1 MNVARQ
7 ILALTAVG
15 LRSIPHRR
23 GNSAVIVIGSACVVA
38 VLLSVLAMATGFER
52 TIQADARP
60 DRVLVIT
67 NGMDTEGS
75 SSLSRENVDVIQ
87 AAPGIKRDSAGKA
100 IVSAEVVLV
109 APVIRRNGSDA
120 YITLRGSGEQLMQVR
135 PELRLVAGRMFRPGL
150 HELVIGQAAQQQ
162 FRGLDLG
169 KVIRLHDGD
178 WTIVGMFAAGDSV
191 RESEA
196 IADATTVMTAYQLSA
211 YNSTTALLASESS
224 FAMFSHALQ
233 RDPSLKVSVMREP
246 DYLAM
251 VSGYIH
257 RWLKSVAYLIGCIM
271 GIGALFGALNTMY
284 SAMASR
290 QNEIATLRALGFSPV
305 AIVSSIV
312 LEAVLLSLVGAFV
325 GIGMAYAAF
334 NGQAINTLGGSL
346 WDTQI
351 VYTLSVSP
359 PLVLL
364 AIALAGS
371 IGILGGLLPAIRSI
385 RSTIADAL
393 RAP

>member
-1 MNVARQ
+1 MNVTRQ

-15 LRSIPHRR
+15 LRGIPHRR
-23 GNSAVIVIGSACVVA
+23 GNSAVIVIGTACVVT

-87 AAPGIKRDSAGKA
+87 AAPGVRRDSAGKA
-100 IVSAEVVLV
+100 IVTAEVVLV

-120 YITLRGSGEQLMQVR
+120 YITLRGSGDQLMQVR

-150 HELVIGQAAQQQ
+150 HELVIGRAAQQQ
-162 FRGLDLG
+162 FRDLDLG

-178 WTIVGMFAAGDSV
+178 WTIVGVFAAGDSV

-211 YNSTTALLASESS
+211 YNSATALLVSGSS
-224 FAMFSHALQ
+224 FAMFGHALE

-251 VSGYIH
+251 VSGSIH
-257 RWLKSVAYLIGCIM
+257 RLLKYVAYLIGCIM

-346 WDTQI
+346 WDSQI

-359 PLVLL
+359 PLALL

-385 RSTIADAL
+385 RSTVVDAL

>member
-1 MNVARQ
+1 MNAARQ

-52 TIQADARP
+52 TSQEGARQ

-87 AAPGIKRDSAGKA
+87 AAPGIRRDNEGKA

-150 HELVIGQAAQQQ
+150 HELIIGHAAQQQ
-162 FRGLDLG
+162 FRGLELG

-178 WTIVGMFAAGDSV
+178 WTIVGAFAAGDSV

-196 IADATTVMTAYQLSA
+196 IADATTVMTAYQLNA

-224 FAMFSHALQ
+224 FAMFGQALE
-233 RDPSLKVSVMREP
+233 RDPSLNVSVMREP

-251 VSGYIH
+251 VSGSIH
-257 RWLKSVAYLIGCIM
+257 RLLKYVAYLIGCIM

-290 QNEIATLRALGFSPV
+290 QNEIATLRALGFSPM
-305 AIVSSIV
+305 AIVSAIV
-312 LEAVLLSLVGAFV
+312 LEATLLSLVGAFV

-359 PLVLL
+359 PLVVL
-364 AIALAGS
+364 AIVLAGS
-371 IGILGGLLPAIRSI
+371 IGILGGLFPAIRSI
-385 RSTIADAL
+385 RSTIVDAL

>member
-1 MNVARQ
+1 MNIARQ

-15 LRSIPHRR
+15 VRNIPYRR

-75 SSLSRENVDVIQ
+75 SSLSRENADLIQ

-100 IVSAEVVLV
+100 IASAEVVLV

-120 YITLRGSGEQLMQVR
+120 YITLRGSDEQLMLVR

-150 HELVIGQAAQQQ
+150 HELIIGQAAQQQ
-162 FRGLDLG
+162 FRGLELG

-178 WTIVGMFAAGDSV
+178 WTIVGTFTAGDSV

-196 IADATTVMTAYQLSA
+196 IADATTVMTAYQLGA

-224 FAMFSHALQ
+224 FAMFGQALK

-246 DYLAM
+246 DYLEL
-251 VSGYIH
+251 VSGSIH

-305 AIVSSIV
+305 AIVSAIV

-325 GIGMAYAAF
+325 GIAMAYAAF

-371 IGILGGLLPAIRSI
+371 IGILGGLFPAIRSI
-385 RSTIADAL
+385 RSTIVDAL

>member
-1 MNVARQ
+1 MNIARQ

-15 LRSIPHRR
+15 LRNIPYRR

-52 TIQADARP
+52 AIQGDARP

-120 YITLRGSGEQLMQVR
+120 YITLRGTGEQLMQVR
-135 PELRLVAGRMFRPGL
+135 PELRLVTGRMFRPGL
-150 HELVIGQAAQQQ
+150 HELIIGQAAQQQ
-162 FRGLDLG
+162 FRGLELG

-178 WTIVGMFAAGDSV
+178 WTVVGTFAAGDSV

-211 YNSTTALLASESS
+211 YNSTTALLTSGSS
-224 FAMFSHALQ
+224 FAMFGQALG
-233 RDPSLKVSVMREP
+233 RDPSLKVTVMREP

-251 VSGYIH
+251 VSGSVQ
-257 RWLKSVAYLIGCIM
+257 RLLKYVAYLIGGIM

-290 QNEIATLRALGFSPV
+290 QNEIATLRALGFSAV
-305 AIVSSIV
+305 AIVSAIV

-325 GIGMAYAAF
+325 GIVMAYAAF

-371 IGILGGLLPAIRSI
+371 IGILGGLFPAIRSI
-385 RSTIADAL
+385 RSTVVDAL

>member
-1 MNVARQ
+1 MNIARQ

-15 LRSIPHRR
+15 LRNIPYRR

-75 SSLSRENVDVIQ
+75 SSLSRENVDLIQ

-109 APVIRRNGSDA
+109 APVIRLNGSDA
-120 YITLRGSGEQLMQVR
+120 YITLRGSGEQLTQVR

-162 FRGLDLG
+162 FRGLGLG

-178 WTIVGMFAAGDSV
+178 WTVVGTFAAGDSV

-211 YNSTTALLASESS
+211 YNSTTALLASGSS
-224 FAMFSHALQ
+224 FAMFGHALE

-246 DYLAM
+246 DYLEM
-251 VSGYIH
+251 VSGSIH

-305 AIVSSIV
+305 AIVSAIV

-371 IGILGGLLPAIRSI
+371 IGILGGLFPAIRSI
-385 RSTIADAL
+385 RSTIVDAL

>member
-1 MNVARQ
+1 
-7 ILALTAVG
+7 VG
-15 LRSIPHRR
+15 LRSVPHRR

-52 TIQADARP
+52 TSQAGARA

-87 AAPGIKRDSAGKA
+87 AAPGIKRDSEGKA

-150 HELVIGQAAQQQ
+150 HELIIGQAAQQQ
-162 FRGLDLG
+162 FRGLNLG

-178 WTIVGMFAAGDSV
+178 WTVVGTFASGDSV

-211 YNSTTALLASESS
+211 FNSTTALLASETS
-224 FAMFSHALQ
+224 FAMFGQALE
-233 RDPSLKVSVMREP
+233 RDPSLKVTVMREP
-246 DYLAM
+246 DYLSM
-251 VSGYIH
+251 VSGSIH
-257 RWLKSVAYLIGCIM
+257 RLLKYVAYLIGCIM

-284 SAMASR
+284 SALASR
-290 QNEIATLRALGFSPV
+290 QNEIATLRALGFSPA
-305 AIVSSIV
+305 AIVSAIV

-325 GIGMAYAAF
+325 GIGMAYTAF

-351 VYTLSVSP
+351 VYTLSVSL

-371 IGILGGLLPAIRSI
+371 IGILGGLFPAIKSI
-385 RSTIADAL
+385 RATIVDAL

>member
-1 MNVARQ
+1 MNVTRQ

-15 LRSIPHRR
+15 LRNIPHRR
-23 GNSAVIVIGSACVVA
+23 GNSAVIVIGTACVVG

-52 TIQADARP
+52 TSQAGARP

-67 NGMDTEGS
+67 NGVDTEGS

-87 AAPGIKRDSAGKA
+87 AAPGIRRDNKGKA
-100 IVSAEVVLV
+100 IVSAEVLLV

-150 HELVIGQAAQQQ
+150 HELIIGQAAQQQ

-211 YNSTTALLASESS
+211 YNSTTALLASASS
-224 FAMFSHALQ
+224 FAMFGHALE

-251 VSGYIH
+251 VSGSIN
-257 RWLKSVAYLIGCIM
+257 RLLKYVAYLIGCIM

-305 AIVSSIV
+305 AIVSAIV
-312 LEAVLLSLVGAFV
+312 LEAVLLSLVGALV

-334 NGQAINTLGGSL
+334 NGQAINTFGGSL
-346 WDTQI
+346 WDSQI

-364 AIALAGS
+364 AMALAGS

-385 RSTIADAL
+385 RSTIVDGL

>member
-1 MNVARQ
+1 MNIARQ

-15 LRSIPHRR
+15 LRNIPYRR

-52 TIQADARP
+52 AIQADARP

-120 YITLRGSGEQLMQVR
+120 YITLRGTGEQLMQVR
-135 PELRLVAGRMFRPGL
+135 PELRLVTGRMFRPGL
-150 HELVIGQAAQQQ
+150 HELIIGQAAQQQ
-162 FRGLDLG
+162 FRGLELG

-178 WTIVGMFAAGDSV
+178 WTVVGTFAAGDSV

-211 YNSTTALLASESS
+211 YNSTTALLTSGSS
-224 FAMFSHALQ
+224 FAMFGQALG
-233 RDPSLKVSVMREP
+233 RDPSLKVTVMREP

-251 VSGYIH
+251 VSGSVQ
-257 RWLKSVAYLIGCIM
+257 RLLKYVAYLIGGIM

-290 QNEIATLRALGFSPV
+290 QNEIATLRALGFSAV
-305 AIVSSIV
+305 AIVSAIV

-325 GIGMAYAAF
+325 GIVMAYAAF

-371 IGILGGLLPAIRSI
+371 IGILGGLFPAIRSI
-385 RSTIADAL
+385 RSTVVDAL

>member
-1 MNVARQ
+1 MNIARQ
-7 ILALTAVG
+7 ILVLVAVG
-15 LRSIPHRR
+15 LRNIPYRR

-38 VLLSVLAMATGFER
+38 VLLSVLAIATGFER
-52 TIQADARP
+52 TIQGDARP

-75 SSLSRENVDVIQ
+75 SSLSRENMEIIQ
-87 AAPGIKRDSAGKA
+87 AAPGIKRDKAGKA
-100 IVSAEVVLV
+100 ILSAEVVLV

-178 WTIVGMFAAGDSV
+178 WTIVGTFAAGDSV

-196 IADATTVMTAYQLSA
+196 IADATTVMTAYQLRS
-211 YNSTTALLASESS
+211 YNSATALLASGSA
-224 FAMFSHALQ
+224 FAMFSHALE

-246 DYLAM
+246 DYLEM
-251 VSGYIH
+251 VSGSIH
-257 RWLKSVAYLIGCIM
+257 RWLTSVAYLIGCIM
-271 GIGALFGALNTMY
+271 GVGALFGALNTMY

-305 AIVSSIV
+305 AIVSAIV
-312 LEAVLLSLVGAFV
+312 LEAVLLSLAGAFV
-325 GIGMAYAAF
+325 GIGIAYAAF

-371 IGILGGLLPAIRSI
+371 IGILGGLFPAIRSI
-385 RSTIADAL
+385 RSTIVDAL

>member
-15 LRSIPHRR
+15 LRSVPHRR
-23 GNSAVIVIGSACVVA
+23 GNSAVIVIGSTCVVA

-100 IVSAEVVLV
+100 MVSAEVVLV
-109 APVIRRNGSDA
+109 APVVRRNGADA
-120 YITLRGSGEQLMQVR
+120 YLTLRGSGEQLMQVR
-135 PELRLVAGRMFRPGL
+135 SELRLVAGRMFRPGL

-169 KVIRLHDGD
+169 KVIRLYDGD

-196 IADATTVMTAYQLSA
+196 IADTTTVMTAYQLSA
-211 YNSTTALLASESS
+211 YNSTTALLTSESS
-224 FAMFSHALQ
+224 FAIFSQALQ

-251 VSGYIH
+251 VSGYVH
-257 RWLKSVAYLIGCIM
+257 RWLKSVAYLIGGIM

-290 QNEIATLRALGFSPV
+290 QSEIATLRALGFSPV
-305 AIVSSIV
+305 AIVISIV

-325 GIGMAYAAF
+325 GIGMAYTAF

-346 WDTQI
+346 WDTQV
-351 VYTLSVSP
+351 VYTLSVSL

-364 AIALAGS
+364 AIALVGS
-371 IGILGGLLPAIRSI
+371 IGILGGLLPAIRAI

-393 RAP
+393 RVP

>member
-15 LRSIPHRR
+15 LRSVPHRR
-23 GNSAVIVIGSACVVA
+23 GNSAVIVIGSTCVVA

-100 IVSAEVVLV
+100 MVSAEVVLV
-109 APVIRRNGSDA
+109 APVVRRNGADA
-120 YITLRGSGEQLMQVR
+120 YLTLRGSGEQLMQVR
-135 PELRLVAGRMFRPGL
+135 SELRLVAGRMFRPGL

-169 KVIRLHDGD
+169 KVIRLYDGD

-211 YNSTTALLASESS
+211 YNSTTALLTSESS
-224 FAMFSHALQ
+224 FAIFSQALQ

-251 VSGYIH
+251 VSGYVH
-257 RWLKSVAYLIGCIM
+257 RWLKSVAYLIGGIM

-290 QNEIATLRALGFSPV
+290 QSEIATLRALGFSPA
-305 AIVSSIV
+305 AIVISIV

-325 GIGMAYAAF
+325 GIGMAYTAF

-346 WDTQI
+346 WDTQV
-351 VYTLSVSP
+351 VYTLSVSL

-364 AIALAGS
+364 AIALVGS

-393 RAP
+393 RVP

>member
-1 MNVARQ
+1 MSVTRQ

-15 LRSIPHRR
+15 LRSVPHRR

-52 TIQADARP
+52 TSQAGARA

-87 AAPGIKRDSAGKA
+87 AAPGIKRDSEGKA

-150 HELVIGQAAQQQ
+150 HELIIGQAAQQQ
-162 FRGLDLG
+162 FRGLNLG

-178 WTIVGMFAAGDSV
+178 WTVVGTFASGDSV

-211 YNSTTALLASESS
+211 FNSTTALLASETS
-224 FAMFSHALQ
+224 FAMFGQALE
-233 RDPSLKVSVMREP
+233 RDPSLKVTVMREP
-246 DYLAM
+246 DYLSM
-251 VSGYIH
+251 VSGSIH
-257 RWLKSVAYLIGCIM
+257 RLLKYVAYLIGCIM

-284 SAMASR
+284 SALASR
-290 QNEIATLRALGFSPV
+290 QNEIATLRALGFSPA
-305 AIVSSIV
+305 AIVSAIV

-325 GIGMAYAAF
+325 GIGMAYTAF

-351 VYTLSVSP
+351 VYTLSVSL

-371 IGILGGLLPAIRSI
+371 IGILGGLFPAIKSI
-385 RSTIADAL
+385 RATIVDAL

>member
-23 GNSAVIVIGSACVVA
+23 GNSAVIVIGSTCVVA

-52 TIQADARP
+52 TIEADARP

-109 APVIRRNGSDA
+109 APVVRRNGADA

-196 IADATTVMTAYQLSA
+196 IADATTVMTAYQLNT
-211 YNSTTALLASESS
+211 YNSTTALLASDSA
-224 FAMFSHALQ
+224 FAMFDQALK

-251 VSGYIH
+251 VSGDIH
-257 RWLKSVAYLIGCIM
+257 RWLKSVAYFIGCIM

-325 GIGMAYAAF
+325 GIGMAYTAF

-351 VYTLSVSP
+351 VYTLSVSL

>member
-1 MNVARQ
+1 MNLARQ

-15 LRSIPHRR
+15 LRSVPQRR
-23 GNSAVIVIGSACVVA
+23 GSSAVIVIGTTCVVA
-38 VLLSVLAMATGFER
+38 VLLSVLAMATGFDR

-67 NGMDTEGS
+67 QGMDTEGS
-75 SSLSRENVDVIQ
+75 SSLSRENLNVIE
-87 AAPGIKRDSAGKA
+87 AAPGVKRDGAGKA
-100 IVSAEVVLV
+100 KLSADVVLV
-109 APVIRRNGSDA
+109 APVVRRNGADA
-120 YITLRGSGEQLMQVR
+120 YITLRGTGEQLFQVR

-150 HELVIGQAAQQQ
+150 HELIIGRAAHQQ
-162 FRGLDLG
+162 FRSLDLG

-196 IADATTVMTAYQLSA
+196 IADATTVMTAYQLRA
-211 YNSTTALLASESS
+211 YNSVTALLDSGSS
-224 FAMFSHALQ
+224 FAMFSQVLE

-251 VSGYIH
+251 VSASIH
-257 RWLKSVAYLIGCIM
+257 RLLESVAYLIGGIM

-290 QNEIATLRALGFSPV
+290 QSEIATLRALGFSPV
-305 AIVSSIV
+305 AIVISIV
-312 LEAVLLSLVGAFV
+312 FEAILLSLVGALA
-325 GIGMAYAAF
+325 GTGMAYVAF

-346 WDTQI
+346 WDSQI

-359 PLVLL
+359 SLVLL
-364 AIALAGS
+364 AIGLAGG
-371 IGILGGLLPAIRSI
+371 IGLLGGLLPAIRSI
-385 RSTIADAL
+385 RAPIVDSL
-393 RAP
+393 RAL

>member
-1 MNVARQ
+1 MNIARQ

-15 LRSIPHRR
+15 LRNIPYRK
-23 GNSAVIVIGSACVVA
+23 GNSAVIVIGSVCVVA

-52 TIQADARP
+52 AIQADARP

-75 SSLSRENVDVIQ
+75 SSLSRENVDAIQ

-120 YITLRGSGEQLMQVR
+120 YITLRGTGEQLMHVR
-135 PELRLVAGRMFRPGL
+135 PELRLVTGRMFRPGL
-150 HELVIGQAAQQQ
+150 HELIIGQAAQQQ
-162 FRGLDLG
+162 FRGLELG

-178 WTIVGMFAAGDSV
+178 WTVVGTFAAGDSV

-211 YNSTTALLASESS
+211 YNSTTALLTSGSS
-224 FAMFSHALQ
+224 FAMLGEALG
-233 RDPSLKVSVMREP
+233 RDPSLKVTVMREP

-251 VSGYIH
+251 VSGSVQ
-257 RWLKSVAYLIGCIM
+257 RLLKYVAYLIGGIM

-305 AIVSSIV
+305 AIVSAIV

-325 GIGMAYAAF
+325 GIVMAYAAF

-371 IGILGGLLPAIRSI
+371 IGILGGLFPAIRSI
-385 RSTIADAL
+385 RSTIVDAL
-393 RAP
+393 RSS

>member
-1 MNVARQ
+1 MNVVRQ
-7 ILALTAVG
+7 ILALTEVG
-15 LRSIPHRR
+15 LRNVPHRR
-23 GNSAVIVIGSACVVA
+23 GNSAVIVIGSTCVVA

-100 IVSAEVVLV
+100 IASAEVVLV
-109 APVIRRNGSDA
+109 APVMRRNGSDA
-120 YITLRGSGEQLMQVR
+120 YITLRGSDEQLMQVR
-135 PELRLVAGRMFRPGL
+135 PELRLLAGRLFRPGL
-150 HELVIGQAAQQQ
+150 HELLIGQAAQQQ

-178 WTIVGMFAAGDSV
+178 WTIVGTFAAGDSV

-196 IADATTVMTAYQLSA
+196 IADATTVMTAYQLRA
-211 YNSTTALLASESS
+211 HNSTTALLASESS
-224 FAMFSHALQ
+224 FETFSHALQ

-246 DYLAM
+246 DYLEM
-251 VSGYIH
+251 VSGSIH

-290 QNEIATLRALGFSPV
+290 QNEIATLRVLGFSPV
-305 AIVSSIV
+305 AIVSAIV
-312 LEAVLLSLVGAFV
+312 LEAVLLSLVGAIV

-346 WDTQI
+346 WDTQV

-371 IGILGGLLPAIRSI
+371 IGILGGLFPAIRSI
-385 RSTIADAL
+385 RSTIVDAL
-393 RAP
+393 RTP

>member
-1 MNVARQ
+1 
-7 ILALTAVG
+7 
-15 LRSIPHRR
+15 
-23 GNSAVIVIGSACVVA
+23 
-38 VLLSVLAMATGFER
+38 
-52 TIQADARP
+52 
-60 DRVLVIT
+60 
-67 NGMDTEGS
+67 
-75 SSLSRENVDVIQ
+75 
-87 AAPGIKRDSAGKA
+87 
-100 IVSAEVVLV
+100 
-109 APVIRRNGSDA
+109 
-120 YITLRGSGEQLMQVR
+120 MQVR

-178 WTIVGMFAAGDSV
+178 WTIVGVFAAGDSV

-196 IADATTVMTAYQLSA
+196 IADATTVMTAYQLST
-211 YNSTTALLASESS
+211 YNSTTALMASDSS
-224 FAMFSHALQ
+224 FAMFSQALKL
-233 RDPSLKVSVMREP
+233 DPSLKVSVMREP

-251 VSGYIH
+251 VSGDIH

-284 SAMASR
+284 SAMAAR
-290 QNEIATLRALGFSPV
+290 QNEIATLRALGFSPP

-312 LEAVLLSLVGAFV
+312 LEAVLLSLAGAFV
-325 GIGMAYAAF
+325 GIGMVYTAF

-351 VYTLSVSP
+351 VYTLSVSL
-359 PLVLL
+359 PLVLV

-371 IGILGGLLPAIRSI
+371 IGILGGLFPAIRSI
-385 RSTIADAL
+385 LATIADAL

>member
-1 MNVARQ
+1 MNIARQ
-7 ILALTAVG
+7 TLALTAVG
-15 LRSIPHRR
+15 LRNIPYRR

-67 NGMDTEGS
+67 TGMDTEGS
-75 SSLSRENVDVIQ
+75 SSLSRENVDLIQ

-100 IVSAEVVLV
+100 IASAEVVLV

-135 PELRLVAGRMFRPGL
+135 PELRVVAGRMFRPGL

-178 WTIVGMFAAGDSV
+178 WTIVGTFASGDSV

-196 IADATTVMTAYQLSA
+196 IADATTVMTAYQLSS
-211 YNSTTALLASESS
+211 YNSMTALLASGSA
-224 FAMFSHALQ
+224 FAMFGHALE

-246 DYLAM
+246 DYLEM
-251 VSGYIH
+251 VSGSIH

-290 QNEIATLRALGFSPV
+290 QNEIATLRVLGFSPV
-305 AIVSSIV
+305 AIVSAIV
-312 LEAVLLSLVGAFV
+312 LEAVLLSLVGAFM

-371 IGILGGLLPAIRSI
+371 IGIVGGLFPAIRSI
-385 RSTIADAL
+385 RSTIVDAL

>member
-7 ILALTAVG
+7 ILALTALG
-15 LRSIPHRR
+15 LRNIPYRR
-23 GNSAVIVIGSACVVA
+23 GNSAVIVIGSTCVVA

-87 AAPGIKRDSAGKA
+87 AAPGVKRDNAGKA

-120 YITLRGSGEQLMQVR
+120 YITLRGAGEQLMQVR
-135 PELRLVAGRMFRPGL
+135 PELRLVAGRMFRAGL

-178 WTIVGMFAAGDSV
+178 WTIVGTFAAGDSV

-196 IADATTVMTAYQLSA
+196 IADATTVMTAYQLSS
-211 YNSTTALLASESS
+211 YNSTTALLASGSA
-224 FAMFSHALQ
+224 FAMFGHALE

-246 DYLAM
+246 DYLEM
-251 VSGYIH
+251 VSGSIH

-305 AIVSSIV
+305 AIVSAIV

-351 VYTLSVSP
+351 VYTLSVSL

-371 IGILGGLLPAIRSI
+371 IGILGGLFPAIRSV
-385 RSTIADAL
+385 RSTIVDAL